1 MNCYPRKSEWPA
13 GADHCA
19 TNQSTKSDHS
29 TTNEKRLATLLAKFA
44 LNGHQVHQLA
54 DGGFIVSR
62 WCQTRIVPD
71 FAGLVAVGR
80 LMGVQ

>member
-1 MNCYPRKSEWPA
+1 MNCYPQKRENPA
-13 GADHCA
+13 A
-19 TNQSTKSDHS
+19 TGLNAEQSTNSDDS
-29 TTNEKRLATLLAKFA
+29 TTNEKRLATLIAKFA

-62 WCQTRIVPD
+62 WCQTRVVPD